1 MAKSGK
7 RSAGTGRSRKAPEA
21 GPAKDGPAG
30 GRAKPAKRGRR
41 PKRRGRAR
49 RFLLRIGWRAALVAL
64 VLGAGYVAWLDVRVR
79 AEFEGKRWAL
89 PARVYARPVELWPGA
104 RLDPDAL
111 EAELRR
117 SGYHHADHPGRPGSY
132 HRVADR
138 FVIETREFR
147 FWDSMEPARRIEIGF
162 DAGVVRR
169 IDAGGDDVPIVRL
182 DPPLIGRIYP
192 GHHEDRVMV
201 RLHEAPPALVAGL
214 VAVEDHR
221 FFEHHGISPISI
233 ARAAWA
239 NLRAAAVVQGGSTLT
254 QQLAKNLFLS
264 PERTLTRKVDEA
276 IMAVL
281 LDARYPKEE
290 LLEVYLNEVYLGQE
304 GRRAV
309 HGFGLASWFY
319 FGRRLDELDLA
330 EAALLIG
337 LARGASAYNPWR
349 QPERARRRRDLVLDV
364 MAARGV
370 VGHPEAAAAR
380 ARPLGVRSEV
390 PRGASPHPA
399 FIDLVRRQLSR
410 DYRDGDLRTEGLRI
424 FTALD
429 PVVQSAAERML
440 ARELAAAEQ
449 RGGFPAGAL
458 QGAVLV
464 ARADN
469 GEVLAVVGDRRAQ
482 ARGFNRALDAKRP
495 IGSLVKPAVYLAA
508 LERGHSIADRVEDE
522 PVEVTLD
529 DGRRWAPRNYDGEH
543 LGPMPFYRALAL
555 SRNTA
560 AARLGLA
567 IGVPRVAEV
576 LERLGVAGPIRSSPV
591 PAARVHRSQPVPSR
605 PGLPGARE
613 RGLPGAAP
621 GHPRGDR
628 PRGAAART
636 VWTCR
641 RAGRRSRRG
650 LRAPGRARGGAAGG
664 HRPGGARAPSG
675 RSPRGGEDGDHER
688 GARQLVRRLRG
699 RLRRGGVGRVRRQPG
714 GGAERLRPGPPGVGR
729 ARFPAPRS
737 GHRARRAGGGRVAL
751 GRVRR
756 GIVLHRSGLSR
767 GGPAPVPGIRPPGV
781 SSMLMRMLAA
791 AGVVAL
797 LGGCAGAPPSVLP
810 PVRDGSLPGA
820 EASAA
825 KPEPSPARTQ
835 ARNGRSAPRLEG
847 ASGRAGIP
855 RPRPAEAAPPNRL
868 DEGGAGAA
876 VAPRG
881 GEETPKEMA
890 RETREEMTRRA
901 GAETVATLRGS
912 RAEPELPEED
922 AGREGNAAVVALLE
936 SAREA
941 EKARRY
947 GRAAAALERALK
959 VEPRNPRLWHRLAA
973 VRYRQGRHPEAEAL
987 ARRSMSLAPGDAKLE
1002 SRNWRVIAA
1011 ARHGQGDE
1019 EGAREALR
1027 RANAP

>member
-7 RSAGTGRSRKAPEA
+7 RTAGTGRSRQSPKA
-21 GPAKDGPAG
+21 GPAKGGSAG
-30 GRAKPAKRGRR
+30 GKAPAAKRGRR
-41 PKRRGRAR
+41 PGSRGRAQ
-49 RFLLRIGWRAALVAL
+49 RFLLRIGWRVAL
-64 VLGAGYVAWLDVRVR
+64 AVLVFGAGYVAWLDVRVR

-104 RLDPDAL
+104 RLDPDVL

-117 SGYHHADHPGRPGSY
+117 SGYHDADHPRRPGSY
-132 HRVADR
+132 HRAADR

-147 FWDSMEPARRIEIGF
+147 FWDSMEPARRIEVGF
-162 DAGVVRR
+162 GDGVVRR
-169 IDAGGDDVPIVRL
+169 IDASGDDVPIVRL

-239 NLRAAAVVQGGSTLT
+239 NLRAVAVVQGGSTLT

-264 PERTLTRKVDEA
+264 PERTLARKVDEA

-370 VGHPEAAAAR
+370 VGHAEAGAAR

-508 LERGHSIADRVEDE
+508 LERGHSIADRIEDE
-522 PVEVTLD
+522 PVEVSLD

-543 LGPMPFYRALAL
+543 LGPMPLYRALAL

-576 LERLGVAGPIRSSPV
+576 LERLGVAGPIRSPPSLLLGSLDLSPFEV
-591 PAARVHRSQPVPSR
+591 AQAYQALANEGFRAPLRAIHEVTGPEGRPLARYGLAVEQVADPAAVYV
-605 PGLPGARE
+605 
-613 RGLPGAAP
+613 
-621 GHPRGDR
+621 
-628 PRGAAART
+628 
-636 VWTCR
+636 
-641 RAGRRSRRG
+641 
-650 LRAPGRARGGAAGG
+650 LRAALEGVLREGT
-664 HRPGGARAPSG
+664 G
-675 RSPRGGEDGDHER
+675 RS
-688 GARQLVRRLRG
+688 VRG
-699 RLRRGGVGRVRRQPG
+699 RLPATLHAAGKTGTTNGGRDSWFAG
-714 GGAERLRPGPPGVGR
+714 
-729 ARFPAPRS
+729 F
-737 GHRARRAGGGRVAL
+737 AGGYVAVVWV
-751 GRVRR
+751 GFDDNRAA
-756 GIVLHRSGLSR
+756 GLSGSGQALR
-767 GGPAPVPGIRPPGV
+767 VWAGLVSRLPVPDTVPAVP
-781 SSMLMRMLAA
+781 
-791 AGVVAL
+791 AGVEWRWT
-797 LGGCAGAPPSVLP
+797 GFDGESFFTDPGC
-810 PVRDGSLPGA
+810 PGA
-820 EASAA
+820 VRL
-825 KPEPSPARTQ
+825 PFREP
-835 ARNGRSAPRLEG
+835 
-847 ASGRAGIP
+847 
-855 RPRPAEAAPPNRL
+855 
-868 DEGGAGAA
+868 D
-876 VAPRG
+876 
-881 GEETPKEMA
+881 
-890 RETREEMTRRA
+890 
-901 GAETVATLRGS
+901 
-912 RAEPELPEED
+912 
-922 AGREGNAAVVALLE
+922 
-936 SAREA
+936 
-941 EKARRY
+941 
-947 GRAAAALERALK
+947 
-959 VEPRNPRLWHRLAA
+959 RLA
-973 VRYRQGRHPEAEAL
+973 YRPC
-987 ARRSMSLAPGDAKLE
+987 
-1002 SRNWRVIAA
+1002 
-1011 ARHGQGDE
+1011 
-1019 EGAREALR
+1019 
-1027 RANAP
+1027 

>member
-7 RSAGTGRSRKAPEA
+7 RRAGTGRGGRSPEA
-21 GPAKDGPAG
+21 GPAKDGPAD
-30 GRAKPAKRGRR
+30 GRAKAAKRS
-41 PKRRGRAR
+41 RGPVR
-49 RFLLRIGWRAALVAL
+49 RFLFRIGWRAALVAL

-117 SGYHHADHPGRPGSY
+117 SGYHHTDHPGRPGSY
-132 HRVADR
+132 HRAADR

-162 DAGVVRR
+162 GAGVVRS
-169 IDAGGDDVPIVRL
+169 IAASGDEVPIVRL

-201 RLHEAPPALVAGL
+201 RLYEAPPALIAGL

-221 FFEHHGISPISI
+221 FFEHHGISPVSI

-239 NLRAAAVVQGGSTLT
+239 NLRAVAVVQGGSTLT

-264 PERTLTRKVDEA
+264 PARTLARKVDEA

-281 LDARYPKEE
+281 LDARYSKED

-337 LARGASAYNPWR
+337 LARGASTYNPWR

-370 VGHPEAAAAR
+370 IGHAEAGAAK
-380 ARPLGVRSEV
+380 ARPLGIRSEA

-399 FIDLVRRQLSR
+399 FMDLVRRQLSR

-429 PVVQSAAERML
+429 PLVQSSAERAL

-449 RGGFPAGAL
+449 RRGFAAGAL

-482 ARGFNRALDAKRP
+482 ARGFNRALDARRP

-508 LERGHSIADRVEDE
+508 LERGYSIADRVEDK
-522 PVEVTLD
+522 PVEVSLD
-529 DGRRWAPRNYDGEH
+529 DGRWWAPRNYDDEH
-543 LGPMPFYRALAL
+543 LGPVPLFRALAL

-576 LERLGVAGPIRSSPV
+576 LERLGVVGPIRPHPSLLLGSIDLSPFEV
-591 PAARVHRSQPVPSR
+591 AQVYQ
-605 PGLPGARE
+605 GLANEGFR
-613 RGLPGAAP
+613 AP
-621 GHPRGDR
+621 
-628 PRGAAART
+628 
-636 VWTCR
+636 
-641 RAGRRSRRG
+641 
-650 LRAPGRARGGAAGG
+650 LRAIHEVTGPEGRPLARYGLAVEPVADSATVYVLRAALEAVLREGT
-664 HRPGGARAPSG
+664 G
-675 RSPRGGEDGDHER
+675 RG
-688 GARQLVRRLRG
+688 VRG
-699 RLRRGGVGRVRRQPG
+699 RLPAALHAAGKTGTTSGGRDSWFAG
-714 GGAERLRPGPPGVGR
+714 
-729 ARFPAPRS
+729 F
-737 GHRARRAGGGRVAL
+737 AGGYVAVVWV
-751 GRVRR
+751 GFDDNRAA
-756 GIVLHRSGLSR
+756 GLSGSGQALR
-767 GGPAPVPGIRPPGV
+767 VWADLVSELPVPTVVPAVP
-781 SSMLMRMLAA
+781 
-791 AGVVAL
+791 AGVEWRWA
-797 LGGCAGAPPSVLP
+797 GFDGESFFTDPGC
-810 PVRDGSLPGA
+810 PGA
-820 EASAA
+820 VRLPFRGSD
-825 KPEPSPARTQ
+825 
-835 ARNGRSAPRLEG
+835 RLEY
-847 ASGRAGIP
+847 
-855 RPRPAEAAPPNRL
+855 RPC
-868 DEGGAGAA
+868 
-876 VAPRG
+876 
-881 GEETPKEMA
+881 
-890 RETREEMTRRA
+890 
-901 GAETVATLRGS
+901 
-912 RAEPELPEED
+912 
-922 AGREGNAAVVALLE
+922 
-936 SAREA
+936 
-941 EKARRY
+941 
-947 GRAAAALERALK
+947 
-959 VEPRNPRLWHRLAA
+959 
-973 VRYRQGRHPEAEAL
+973 
-987 ARRSMSLAPGDAKLE
+987 
-1002 SRNWRVIAA
+1002 
-1011 ARHGQGDE
+1011 
-1019 EGAREALR
+1019 
-1027 RANAP
+1027 

>member
-7 RSAGTGRSRKAPEA
+7 RPAGTGRSGRAPKA
-21 GPAKDGPAG
+21 GPAKDGSAG
-30 GRAKPAKRGRR
+30 GKAKAAKRERR
-41 PKRRGRAR
+41 PRGRGRAR
-49 RFLLRIGWRAALVAL
+49 RFLFRIGWRAALAAL
-64 VLGAGYVAWLDVRVR
+64 VLGAGYVAWLDLRVR

-132 HRVADR
+132 HRAADR

-162 DAGVVRR
+162 DAGVVRS

-201 RLHEAPPALVAGL
+201 RLREAPPALVAGL

-221 FFEHHGISPISI
+221 FFEHHGLSPISI

-264 PERTLTRKVDEA
+264 PERTLARKVDEA

-370 VGHPEAAAAR
+370 VGQAEAGAAR

-429 PVVQSAAERML
+429 PLVQSAAERML

-449 RGGFPAGAL
+449 RRGFPAGAL

-508 LERGHSIADRVEDE
+508 LERGHSIADRVEDK
-522 PVEVTLD
+522 PVEVSLD

-543 LGPMPFYRALAL
+543 LGPMPLHRALAL

-576 LERLGVAGPIRSSPV
+576 LERLGVAGPIRPTPSLLLGSIDLSPFEV
-591 PAARVHRSQPVPSR
+591 AQAYQALANEGFRAPLRAIHEVTGPEGRPLARYGLAVEQVADPAAVYV
-605 PGLPGARE
+605 
-613 RGLPGAAP
+613 
-621 GHPRGDR
+621 
-628 PRGAAART
+628 
-636 VWTCR
+636 
-641 RAGRRSRRG
+641 
-650 LRAPGRARGGAAGG
+650 LRAALEAVLREGTGRG
-664 HRPGGARAPSG
+664 
-675 RSPRGGEDGDHER
+675 
-688 GARQLVRRLRG
+688 VRG
-699 RLRRGGVGRVRRQPG
+699 RLPAALHAAGKTGTTNGGRDSWFAG
-714 GGAERLRPGPPGVGR
+714 
-729 ARFPAPRS
+729 F
-737 GHRARRAGGGRVAL
+737 AGGYVAVVWV
-751 GRVRR
+751 GFDDNRAA
-756 GIVLHRSGLSR
+756 GLSGSGQALR
-767 GGPAPVPGIRPPGV
+767 VWAGLVSRLPVPDAVPAVP
-781 SSMLMRMLAA
+781 
-791 AGVVAL
+791 AGVEWRWA
-797 LGGCAGAPPSVLP
+797 GFDGESFFTDPGC
-810 PVRDGSLPGA
+810 PGA
-820 EASAA
+820 VRLPFRGSD
-825 KPEPSPARTQ
+825 
-835 ARNGRSAPRLEG
+835 RLEY
-847 ASGRAGIP
+847 
-855 RPRPAEAAPPNRL
+855 RPC
-868 DEGGAGAA
+868 
-876 VAPRG
+876 
-881 GEETPKEMA
+881 
-890 RETREEMTRRA
+890 
-901 GAETVATLRGS
+901 
-912 RAEPELPEED
+912 
-922 AGREGNAAVVALLE
+922 
-936 SAREA
+936 
-941 EKARRY
+941 
-947 GRAAAALERALK
+947 
-959 VEPRNPRLWHRLAA
+959 
-973 VRYRQGRHPEAEAL
+973 
-987 ARRSMSLAPGDAKLE
+987 
-1002 SRNWRVIAA
+1002 
-1011 ARHGQGDE
+1011 
-1019 EGAREALR
+1019 
-1027 RANAP
+1027 

>member
-7 RSAGTGRSRKAPEA
+7 RSAGTGRSRQPPKG
-21 GPAKDGPAG
+21 GPAKG
-30 GRAKPAKRGRR
+30 GSASGKARAAKRGRR
-41 PKRRGRAR
+41 PRSRGRAQ
-49 RFLLRIGWRAALVAL
+49 RFLLRIGWRAALAAL
-64 VLGAGYVAWLDVRVR
+64 VLGAGYVAWLDLRVR

-132 HRVADR
+132 HRAADR

-169 IDAGGDDVPIVRL
+169 IDASGDDVPIVRL

-201 RLHEAPPALVAGL
+201 RLHETPPALVAGL

-221 FFEHHGISPISI
+221 FFEHHGISPTSI

-239 NLRAAAVVQGGSTLT
+239 NVRAAAVVQGGSTLT

-264 PERTLTRKVDEA
+264 PERTLARKVDEA

-370 VGHPEAAAAR
+370 VGQAEAGAAR

-429 PVVQSAAERML
+429 PLVQSAAERML

-449 RGGFPAGAL
+449 RGGFPAGVL

-522 PVEVTLD
+522 PVEVSLE

-543 LGPMPFYRALAL
+543 LGPMPLYRALAL

-560 AARLGLA
+560 AARLGLS
-567 IGVPRVAEV
+567 IGVPRVADV
-576 LERLGVAGPIRSSPV
+576 LERLGVAGPIRSAPSLLLGSIDLSPFEV
-591 PAARVHRSQPVPSR
+591 AQAYQAIANEGFRAPLRAIHEVTGPEGRPLARYGLAVEQVADPAAVYV
-605 PGLPGARE
+605 
-613 RGLPGAAP
+613 
-621 GHPRGDR
+621 
-628 PRGAAART
+628 
-636 VWTCR
+636 
-641 RAGRRSRRG
+641 
-650 LRAPGRARGGAAGG
+650 LRAALEAVLREGTGRG
-664 HRPGGARAPSG
+664 
-675 RSPRGGEDGDHER
+675 
-688 GARQLVRRLRG
+688 VRG
-699 RLRRGGVGRVRRQPG
+699 RLPAALHAAGKTGTTNGGRDSWFAG
-714 GGAERLRPGPPGVGR
+714 
-729 ARFPAPRS
+729 F
-737 GHRARRAGGGRVAL
+737 AGGYVAVVWVGFDDNRAAGLSGSGQALRVWA
-751 GRVRR
+751 
-756 GIVLHRSGLSR
+756 GIVSR
-767 GGPAPVPGIRPPGV
+767 LPVPGTVPAVP
-781 SSMLMRMLAA
+781 
-791 AGVVAL
+791 AGVEWNWAGFDGESFL
-797 LGGCAGAPPSVLP
+797 TDPGC
-810 PVRDGSLPGA
+810 PGA
-820 EASAA
+820 VRLPFRGSD
-825 KPEPSPARTQ
+825 
-835 ARNGRSAPRLEG
+835 RLEY
-847 ASGRAGIP
+847 
-855 RPRPAEAAPPNRL
+855 RPC
-868 DEGGAGAA
+868 
-876 VAPRG
+876 
-881 GEETPKEMA
+881 
-890 RETREEMTRRA
+890 
-901 GAETVATLRGS
+901 
-912 RAEPELPEED
+912 
-922 AGREGNAAVVALLE
+922 
-936 SAREA
+936 
-941 EKARRY
+941 
-947 GRAAAALERALK
+947 
-959 VEPRNPRLWHRLAA
+959 
-973 VRYRQGRHPEAEAL
+973 
-987 ARRSMSLAPGDAKLE
+987 
-1002 SRNWRVIAA
+1002 
-1011 ARHGQGDE
+1011 
-1019 EGAREALR
+1019 
-1027 RANAP
+1027 

>member
-7 RSAGTGRSRKAPEA
+7 RSAGTGRSRKSPEA
-21 GPAKDGPAG
+21 GSAKGGSAG
-30 GRAKPAKRGRR
+30 GRAKAAKRGRR
-41 PKRRGRAR
+41 PRSRGRAR
-49 RFLLRIGWRAALVAL
+49 RFLFRIGWRAALVAL
-64 VLGAGYVAWLDVRVR
+64 VLGVGYVAWLDVRVR

-147 FWDSMEPARRIEIGF
+147 FWDSMEPARRIEIGI
-162 DAGVVRR
+162 DAGVVRS
-169 IDAGGDDVPIVRL
+169 IDASGDDLPIVRL

-264 PERTLTRKVDEA
+264 PERTLTRKIDEA

-370 VGHPEAAAAR
+370 VGHAEAGAAR

-429 PVVQSAAERML
+429 PEVQSAAERTL

-469 GEVLAVVGDRRAQ
+469 GEVLAVVGDRRAK
-482 ARGFNRALDAKRP
+482 AHGFNRALDAKRP

-522 PVEVTLD
+522 PVEVSLD

-543 LGPMPFYRALAL
+543 LGPMPLYRALAL

-567 IGVPRVAEV
+567 IGVPRVGRGPRTARGGRTDPV
-576 LERLGVAGPIRSSPV
+576 LPV
-591 PAARVHRSQPVPSR
+591 PCCSGPSISARSRSPR
-605 PGLPGARE
+605 P
-613 RGLPGAAP
+613 
-621 GHPRGDR
+621 
-628 PRGAAART
+628 T
-636 VWTCR
+636 
-641 RAGRRSRRG
+641 RRSRNEGFRAP
-650 LRAPGRARGGAAGG
+650 LRAIHEVTGPEGRPLARYGLAVEQVADPAAVYVL
-664 HRPGGARAPSG
+664 RAALEAVLREGTG
-675 RSPRGGEDGDHER
+675 RG
-688 GARQLVRRLRG
+688 VRG
-699 RLRRGGVGRVRRQPG
+699 RLPATLHAAGKTGTTNGGRDSWFAG
-714 GGAERLRPGPPGVGR
+714 
-729 ARFPAPRS
+729 F
-737 GHRARRAGGGRVAL
+737 AGGYVTVVWVGFDDNRAA
-751 GRVRR
+751 
-756 GIVLHRSGLSR
+756 GLSGSGQALR
-767 GGPAPVPGIRPPGV
+767 VWAGLVSRLPVPGTVPAVP
-781 SSMLMRMLAA
+781 
-791 AGVVAL
+791 AGVEWHWA
-797 LGGCAGAPPSVLP
+797 GFDGESFFTDPGC
-810 PVRDGSLPGA
+810 PGA
-820 EASAA
+820 VRLPFRGS
-825 KPEPSPARTQ
+825 
-835 ARNGRSAPRLEG
+835 GRLEY
-847 ASGRAGIP
+847 
-855 RPRPAEAAPPNRL
+855 RPC
-868 DEGGAGAA
+868 
-876 VAPRG
+876 
-881 GEETPKEMA
+881 
-890 RETREEMTRRA
+890 
-901 GAETVATLRGS
+901 
-912 RAEPELPEED
+912 
-922 AGREGNAAVVALLE
+922 
-936 SAREA
+936 
-941 EKARRY
+941 
-947 GRAAAALERALK
+947 
-959 VEPRNPRLWHRLAA
+959 
-973 VRYRQGRHPEAEAL
+973 
-987 ARRSMSLAPGDAKLE
+987 
-1002 SRNWRVIAA
+1002 
-1011 ARHGQGDE
+1011 
-1019 EGAREALR
+1019 
-1027 RANAP
+1027 

>member
-7 RSAGTGRSRKAPEA
+7 RSAGTGRSRPSPEA

-30 GRAKPAKRGRR
+30 GKAKAAKRERR
-41 PKRRGRAR
+41 PRSRGRAR
-49 RFLLRIGWRAALVAL
+49 RFLFRIGWRAALAAL
-64 VLGAGYVAWLDVRVR
+64 VFGAGYVAWLDVRVR

-104 RLDPDAL
+104 RLDPEAL

-132 HRVADR
+132 HRAADR

-169 IDAGGDDVPIVRL
+169 IDASGDDLPIVRL
-182 DPPLIGRIYP
+182 DPPLVGRIYP

-221 FFEHHGISPISI
+221 FFEHHGLSPISI

-264 PERTLTRKVDEA
+264 PERTLARKVDEA

-370 VGHPEAAAAR
+370 VGRAEAGAAR

-429 PVVQSAAERML
+429 PLVQSAAEGML

-508 LERGHSIADRVEDE
+508 LERGHSIADRIEDE
-522 PVEVTLD
+522 PVEVSLD
-529 DGRRWAPRNYDGEH
+529 DGRRWTPRNYDGEH
-543 LGPMPFYRALAL
+543 LGPMPLYRALAL

-567 IGVPRVAEV
+567 VGVPRVAEV
-576 LERLGVAGPIRSSPV
+576 LERLGVAGPIRSSPSLLLGSIDLSPFEV
-591 PAARVHRSQPVPSR
+591 AQAYQALANEGFRAPLRAIREVTDPEGRPLARYGLAVEPVADPAAVYVLRAALEAV
-605 PGLPGARE
+605 LRE
-613 RGLPGAAP
+613 G
-621 GHPRGDR
+621 
-628 PRGAAART
+628 T
-636 VWTCR
+636 
-641 RAGRRSRRG
+641 GRR
-650 LRAPGRARGGAAGG
+650 
-664 HRPGGARAPSG
+664 
-675 RSPRGGEDGDHER
+675 
-688 GARQLVRRLRG
+688 VRG
-699 RLRRGGVGRVRRQPG
+699 RLPAALHAAGKTGTTNGGRDSWFAG
-714 GGAERLRPGPPGVGR
+714 
-729 ARFPAPRS
+729 F
-737 GHRARRAGGGRVAL
+737 AGGYVAVVWV
-751 GRVRR
+751 GFDDNRAA
-756 GIVLHRSGLSR
+756 GLSGSGQALR
-767 GGPAPVPGIRPPGV
+767 VWAGLASRLPVPDTVPTVP
-781 SSMLMRMLAA
+781 
-791 AGVVAL
+791 AGVEWHWA
-797 LGGCAGAPPSVLP
+797 GFDGESFFTDPGC
-810 PVRDGSLPGA
+810 PGA
-820 EASAA
+820 VRLPFRGAD
-825 KPEPSPARTQ
+825 
-835 ARNGRSAPRLEG
+835 RLEY
-847 ASGRAGIP
+847 
-855 RPRPAEAAPPNRL
+855 RPC
-868 DEGGAGAA
+868 
-876 VAPRG
+876 
-881 GEETPKEMA
+881 
-890 RETREEMTRRA
+890 
-901 GAETVATLRGS
+901 
-912 RAEPELPEED
+912 
-922 AGREGNAAVVALLE
+922 
-936 SAREA
+936 
-941 EKARRY
+941 
-947 GRAAAALERALK
+947 
-959 VEPRNPRLWHRLAA
+959 
-973 VRYRQGRHPEAEAL
+973 
-987 ARRSMSLAPGDAKLE
+987 
-1002 SRNWRVIAA
+1002 
-1011 ARHGQGDE
+1011 
-1019 EGAREALR
+1019 
-1027 RANAP
+1027 

>member
-7 RSAGTGRSRKAPEA
+7 RSAGTGRSRKSPEA
-21 GPAKDGPAG
+21 GPAKGGPAG
-30 GRAKPAKRGRR
+30 GKAKAAKRGRR
-41 PKRRGRAR
+41 PRSHGRAR
-49 RFLLRIGWRAALVAL
+49 RLLFSVGWRAALVAL
-64 VLGAGYVAWLDVRVR
+64 VFGAGYVAWLDVRVR

-162 DAGVVRR
+162 DTGVVRR
-169 IDAGGDDVPIVRL
+169 IDAGGDDVPIIRL

-221 FFEHHGISPISI
+221 FFEHHGVSPISI

-264 PERTLTRKVDEA
+264 PERTLTRKADEA

-370 VGHPEAAAAR
+370 VGHPEAAEAR
-380 ARPLGVRSEV
+380 ARPLGVRSEA

-429 PVVQSAAERML
+429 PVVQSAAERTL

-576 LERLGVAGPIRSSPV
+576 LERLGVAGPIRSHPSLLLGSIDLSPFQV
-591 PAARVHRSQPVPSR
+591 AQAYQALANEGFRAPLRAIHEVTGPEGRPLARYGLAVEQVADPAAVYV
-605 PGLPGARE
+605 
-613 RGLPGAAP
+613 
-621 GHPRGDR
+621 
-628 PRGAAART
+628 
-636 VWTCR
+636 
-641 RAGRRSRRG
+641 
-650 LRAPGRARGGAAGG
+650 LRAALEAVLREGTGRG
-664 HRPGGARAPSG
+664 
-675 RSPRGGEDGDHER
+675 
-688 GARQLVRRLRG
+688 VRG
-699 RLRRGGVGRVRRQPG
+699 RLPAALHAAGKTGTTNGGRDSWFAG
-714 GGAERLRPGPPGVGR
+714 
-729 ARFPAPRS
+729 F
-737 GHRARRAGGGRVAL
+737 AGGYVAVVWV
-751 GRVRR
+751 GFDDNRAA
-756 GIVLHRSGLSR
+756 GLSGSGQALR
-767 GGPAPVPGIRPPGV
+767 VWAGLVSRLPVPDTVPAVP
-781 SSMLMRMLAA
+781 
-791 AGVVAL
+791 AGVEWHWA
-797 LGGCAGAPPSVLP
+797 GFDGDSFFTDPGC
-810 PVRDGSLPGA
+810 PGA
-820 EASAA
+820 VRLPFRGSA
-825 KPEPSPARTQ
+825 
-835 ARNGRSAPRLEG
+835 RLEH
-847 ASGRAGIP
+847 
-855 RPRPAEAAPPNRL
+855 
-868 DEGGAGAA
+868 
-876 VAPRG
+876 
-881 GEETPKEMA
+881 
-890 RETREEMTRRA
+890 RRC
-901 GAETVATLRGS
+901 
-912 RAEPELPEED
+912 
-922 AGREGNAAVVALLE
+922 
-936 SAREA
+936 
-941 EKARRY
+941 
-947 GRAAAALERALK
+947 
-959 VEPRNPRLWHRLAA
+959 
-973 VRYRQGRHPEAEAL
+973 
-987 ARRSMSLAPGDAKLE
+987 
-1002 SRNWRVIAA
+1002 
-1011 ARHGQGDE
+1011 
-1019 EGAREALR
+1019 
-1027 RANAP
+1027 

>member
-7 RSAGTGRSRKAPEA
+7 RSAGTGRSRQPPKG
-21 GPAKDGPAG
+21 GPAKG
-30 GRAKPAKRGRR
+30 GSASGKARAAKRGRR
-41 PKRRGRAR
+41 PRSRGRAQ
-49 RFLLRIGWRAALVAL
+49 RFLLRIGWRAALAAL
-64 VLGAGYVAWLDVRVR
+64 VLGAGYVAWLDLRVR

-117 SGYHHADHPGRPGSY
+117 SDYHHADHPGRPGSY
-132 HRVADR
+132 HRAADR

-169 IDAGGDDVPIVRL
+169 IDASGDDVPIVRL

-201 RLHEAPPALVAGL
+201 RLHETPPALVAGL

-239 NLRAAAVVQGGSTLT
+239 NVRAAAVVQGGSTLT

-264 PERTLTRKVDEA
+264 PERTLARKVDEA

-370 VGHPEAAAAR
+370 VGQAEAGAAR

-429 PVVQSAAERML
+429 PLVQSAAERML

-449 RGGFPAGAL
+449 RGGFPAGVL

-522 PVEVTLD
+522 PVEVSLE

-543 LGPMPFYRALAL
+543 LGPMPLYRALAL

-560 AARLGLA
+560 AARLGLS
-567 IGVPRVAEV
+567 IGVPRVADV
-576 LERLGVAGPIRSSPV
+576 LERLGVAGPIRPAPSLLLGSIDLSPFEV
-591 PAARVHRSQPVPSR
+591 AQAYQAIANEGFRAPLRAIHEVTGPEGRPLARYGLAVEQVADPAAVYV
-605 PGLPGARE
+605 
-613 RGLPGAAP
+613 
-621 GHPRGDR
+621 
-628 PRGAAART
+628 
-636 VWTCR
+636 
-641 RAGRRSRRG
+641 
-650 LRAPGRARGGAAGG
+650 LRAALEAVLREGTGRG
-664 HRPGGARAPSG
+664 
-675 RSPRGGEDGDHER
+675 
-688 GARQLVRRLRG
+688 VRG
-699 RLRRGGVGRVRRQPG
+699 RLPAALHAAGKTGTTNGGRDSWFAG
-714 GGAERLRPGPPGVGR
+714 
-729 ARFPAPRS
+729 F
-737 GHRARRAGGGRVAL
+737 AGGYVAVVWVGFDDNRAAGLSGSGQALRVWA
-751 GRVRR
+751 
-756 GIVLHRSGLSR
+756 GIVSR
-767 GGPAPVPGIRPPGV
+767 LPVPGTVPAVP
-781 SSMLMRMLAA
+781 
-791 AGVVAL
+791 AGVEWNWVGFDGESFL
-797 LGGCAGAPPSVLP
+797 TDPGC
-810 PVRDGSLPGA
+810 PGA
-820 EASAA
+820 VRLPFRGSD
-825 KPEPSPARTQ
+825 
-835 ARNGRSAPRLEG
+835 RLEY
-847 ASGRAGIP
+847 
-855 RPRPAEAAPPNRL
+855 RPC
-868 DEGGAGAA
+868 
-876 VAPRG
+876 
-881 GEETPKEMA
+881 
-890 RETREEMTRRA
+890 
-901 GAETVATLRGS
+901 
-912 RAEPELPEED
+912 
-922 AGREGNAAVVALLE
+922 
-936 SAREA
+936 
-941 EKARRY
+941 
-947 GRAAAALERALK
+947 
-959 VEPRNPRLWHRLAA
+959 
-973 VRYRQGRHPEAEAL
+973 
-987 ARRSMSLAPGDAKLE
+987 
-1002 SRNWRVIAA
+1002 
-1011 ARHGQGDE
+1011 
-1019 EGAREALR
+1019 
-1027 RANAP
+1027 

>member
-7 RSAGTGRSRKAPEA
+7 RPAGTGRSGRSPKA
-21 GPAKDGPAG
+21 GPAKDGSAG
-30 GRAKPAKRGRR
+30 GKAKAAKRERR
-41 PKRRGRAR
+41 PRGRGRSR
-49 RFLLRIGWRAALVAL
+49 RFLFRIGWRAALAAL
-64 VLGAGYVAWLDVRVR
+64 VLGAGYVAWLDIRVR

-89 PARVYARPVELWPGA
+89 PARVYARPIELWPGA

-111 EAELRR
+111 EAGLRR

-132 HRVADR
+132 HRDADR
-138 FVIETREFR
+138 FVIATREFR
-147 FWDSMEPARRIEIGF
+147 FWDSMEPARRLDIGF

-169 IDAGGDDVPIVRL
+169 IDASGDDVPIVRL

-201 RLHEAPPALVAGL
+201 RLHEAPLALVEGL

-221 FFEHHGISPISI
+221 FFEHHGISPISV

-264 PERTLTRKVDEA
+264 PERTLARKVDEA

-370 VGHPEAAAAR
+370 VGRAEAGAAK

-429 PVVQSAAERML
+429 PLVQSAAERML
-440 ARELAAAEQ
+440 ALELAAAEQ
-449 RGGFPAGAL
+449 RRGFPAGAL

-469 GEVLAVVGDRRAQ
+469 GEVLAVVGDRRAH

-522 PVEVTLD
+522 PVEVSLD

-543 LGPMPFYRALAL
+543 LGPMPLYRALAL

-567 IGVPRVAEV
+567 LGVPRVAEV
-576 LERLGVAGPIRSSPV
+576 LERLGVAGPIRPTPSLLLGSIDLSPFEV
-591 PAARVHRSQPVPSR
+591 TQAYQALANDGFRAPLRAIHEVTGPEGRPLARYGLAVEQVADPAAVYV
-605 PGLPGARE
+605 
-613 RGLPGAAP
+613 
-621 GHPRGDR
+621 
-628 PRGAAART
+628 
-636 VWTCR
+636 
-641 RAGRRSRRG
+641 
-650 LRAPGRARGGAAGG
+650 LRAALEAVLREGTGRG
-664 HRPGGARAPSG
+664 
-675 RSPRGGEDGDHER
+675 
-688 GARQLVRRLRG
+688 VRG
-699 RLRRGGVGRVRRQPG
+699 RLPAALHAAGKTGTTNGGRDSWFAG
-714 GGAERLRPGPPGVGR
+714 
-729 ARFPAPRS
+729 F
-737 GHRARRAGGGRVAL
+737 AGGYVAVVWV
-751 GRVRR
+751 GFDDNRAA
-756 GIVLHRSGLSR
+756 GLSGSGQALR
-767 GGPAPVPGIRPPGV
+767 VWAGLVSRLPVPDAVPAVPVGVEWRWAGFDGESFFTDPG
-781 SSMLMRMLAA
+781 
-791 AGVVAL
+791 
-797 LGGCAGAPPSVLP
+797 C
-810 PVRDGSLPGA
+810 PGA
-820 EASAA
+820 VRLPFRGSD
-825 KPEPSPARTQ
+825 
-835 ARNGRSAPRLEG
+835 RLEY
-847 ASGRAGIP
+847 
-855 RPRPAEAAPPNRL
+855 RPC
-868 DEGGAGAA
+868 
-876 VAPRG
+876 
-881 GEETPKEMA
+881 
-890 RETREEMTRRA
+890 
-901 GAETVATLRGS
+901 
-912 RAEPELPEED
+912 
-922 AGREGNAAVVALLE
+922 
-936 SAREA
+936 
-941 EKARRY
+941 
-947 GRAAAALERALK
+947 
-959 VEPRNPRLWHRLAA
+959 
-973 VRYRQGRHPEAEAL
+973 
-987 ARRSMSLAPGDAKLE
+987 
-1002 SRNWRVIAA
+1002 
-1011 ARHGQGDE
+1011 
-1019 EGAREALR
+1019 
-1027 RANAP
+1027 

>member
-7 RSAGTGRSRKAPEA
+7 QRGGTGRSRKPPEA
-21 GPAKDGPAG
+21 GPGKGGSAG
-30 GRAKPAKRGRR
+30 GTAKAAKRGRR
-41 PKRRGRAR
+41 PRSGGRAR
-49 RFLLRIGWRAALVAL
+49 RFLFRIGWRAALAAL
-64 VLGAGYVAWLDVRVR
+64 VFGAGYVAWLDVRVR

-117 SGYHHADHPGRPGSY
+117 SGYHRADHPGRPGSY
-132 HRVADR
+132 HRTADR

-147 FWDSMEPARRIEIGF
+147 FWDSMEPARRVEIGF

-169 IDAGGDDVPIVRL
+169 IDARGDDVPIVRL
-182 DPPLIGRIYP
+182 DPALIGRIYP

-201 RLHEAPPALVAGL
+201 RLHEAPPVLVAGL

-239 NLRAAAVVQGGSTLT
+239 NLRAVAVVQGGSTLT

-264 PERTLTRKVDEA
+264 PERTLARKLDEA

-349 QPERARRRRDLVLDV
+349 QPERARGRRDLVLDV

-370 VGHPEAAAAR
+370 VGPPEAAAAR
-380 ARPLGVRSEV
+380 ARPLGVRSEA

-429 PVVQSAAERML
+429 PFVQSAAERML
-440 ARELAAAEQ
+440 ARELTAAEQ
-449 RGGFPAGAL
+449 RRGFPPGAL

-469 GEVLAVVGDRRAQ
+469 GDVLAVVGDRRAR

-508 LERGHSIADRVEDE
+508 LERGYSIADRVEDE
-522 PVEVTLD
+522 PVEVSLD

-543 LGPMPFYRALAL
+543 LGAMPLYRALAL

-567 IGVPRVAEV
+567 VGVPRVADV
-576 LERLGVAGPIRSSPV
+576 LERLGVAGPIPPAPSLLLGSIDLSPFEV
-591 PAARVHRSQPVPSR
+591 AQVYQALANEGFRAPLRAIHEVTGPEGRPLARYGLSVEPVADPAAVYV
-605 PGLPGARE
+605 
-613 RGLPGAAP
+613 
-621 GHPRGDR
+621 
-628 PRGAAART
+628 
-636 VWTCR
+636 
-641 RAGRRSRRG
+641 
-650 LRAPGRARGGAAGG
+650 LR
-664 HRPGGARAPSG
+664 
-675 RSPRGGEDGDHER
+675 
-688 GARQLVRRLRG
+688 
-699 RLRRGGVGRVRRQPG
+699 
-714 GGAERLRPGPPGVGR
+714 
-729 ARFPAPRS
+729 
-737 GHRARRAGGGRVAL
+737 
-751 GRVRR
+751 
-756 GIVLHRSGLSR
+756 
-767 GGPAPVPGIRPPGV
+767 
-781 SSMLMRMLAA
+781 
-791 AGVVAL
+791 
-797 LGGCAGAPPSVLP
+797 
-810 PVRDGSLPGA
+810 
-820 EASAA
+820 
-825 KPEPSPARTQ
+825 
-835 ARNGRSAPRLEG
+835 
-847 ASGRAGIP
+847 
-855 RPRPAEAAPPNRL
+855 
-868 DEGGAGAA
+868 
-876 VAPRG
+876 
-881 GEETPKEMA
+881 
-890 RETREEMTRRA
+890 
-901 GAETVATLRGS
+901 
-912 RAEPELPEED
+912 
-922 AGREGNAAVVALLE
+922 
-936 SAREA
+936 
-941 EKARRY
+941 
-947 GRAAAALERALK
+947 AALEAVLAEGTGRIVRGTLPAALHPAGKTGTTNGGRDSWFAGFAGGYVAVVWVGFDDNRAAGLSGSGQALRVWAGLASRLPVPNTGPAVPAG
-959 VEPRNPRLWHRLAA
+959 VEWHWVGFDGESFRTDPGCPGA
-973 VRYRQGRHPEAEAL
+973 VRLPFRGS
-987 ARRSMSLAPGDAKLE
+987 ARLE
-1002 SRNWRVIAA
+1002 HR
-1011 ARHGQGDE
+1011 
-1019 EGAREALR
+1019 
-1027 RANAP
+1027 PC

>member
-7 RSAGTGRSRKAPEA
+7 RSAGTGRSRRPPEA
-21 GPAKDGPAG
+21 GPAKSGPADG
-30 GRAKPAKRGRR
+30 KAKAAKRGRR
-41 PKRRGRAR
+41 PRTRDRAR
-49 RFLLRIGWRAALVAL
+49 RFLLRIGWRAALAAL
-64 VLGAGYVAWLDVRVR
+64 VLGAGYVAWLDIRVR

-89 PARVYARPVELWPGA
+89 PARVYARPVEIWPGA

-132 HRVADR
+132 RRARDR

-162 DAGVVRR
+162 DAGVVRS
-169 IDAGGDDVPIVRL
+169 IDARGDDVPIVRL

-221 FFEHHGISPISI
+221 FFEHHGLSPISI

-264 PERTLTRKVDEA
+264 SERTLARKVDEA

-319 FGRRLDELDLA
+319 FGRRLDEIDLA

-370 VGHPEAAAAR
+370 VGHPEADAAR

-399 FIDLVRRQLSR
+399 YIDLVRRQLSR

-429 PVVQSAAERML
+429 PLVQSAAERML

-449 RGGFPAGAL
+449 RRGFPAGAL

-469 GEVLAVVGDRRAQ
+469 GEVLAAVGDRRAR

-543 LGPMPFYRALAL
+543 LGPMPLYRALAL

-567 IGVPRVAEV
+567 VGVPRVAEV
-576 LERLGVAGPIRSSPV
+576 LERLGVAGPIRPSPSLLLGSIDLSPFEV
-591 PAARVHRSQPVPSR
+591 AQAYQALANEGFRAPLRAIHEVTGPEGRPLARYGLAVEPVADPAAVYV
-605 PGLPGARE
+605 
-613 RGLPGAAP
+613 
-621 GHPRGDR
+621 
-628 PRGAAART
+628 
-636 VWTCR
+636 
-641 RAGRRSRRG
+641 
-650 LRAPGRARGGAAGG
+650 LRAALETVLAEGT
-664 HRPGGARAPSG
+664 G
-675 RSPRGGEDGDHER
+675 RS
-688 GARQLVRRLRG
+688 VR
-699 RLRRGGVGRVRRQPG
+699 
-714 GGAERLRPGPPGVGR
+714 
-729 ARFPAPRS
+729 
-737 GHRARRAGGGRVAL
+737 
-751 GRVRR
+751 
-756 GIVLHRSGLSR
+756 
-767 GGPAPVPGIRPPGV
+767 
-781 SSMLMRMLAA
+781 
-791 AGVVAL
+791 
-797 LGGCAGAPPSVLP
+797 
-810 PVRDGSLPGA
+810 GSLP
-820 EASAA
+820 AA
-825 KPEPSPARTQ
+825 LHAAGKTGTTNGGRDSWFAGFAGGYVAVVWVGFDDNRAAGLSGSGQALRVWAGLVSRLPVPNTVPAVPAGVEWRWAGFDGESFFTDPGCPGSV
-835 ARNGRSAPRLEG
+835 RLPFRGSDRLEY
-847 ASGRAGIP
+847 
-855 RPRPAEAAPPNRL
+855 RPC
-868 DEGGAGAA
+868 
-876 VAPRG
+876 
-881 GEETPKEMA
+881 
-890 RETREEMTRRA
+890 
-901 GAETVATLRGS
+901 
-912 RAEPELPEED
+912 
-922 AGREGNAAVVALLE
+922 
-936 SAREA
+936 
-941 EKARRY
+941 
-947 GRAAAALERALK
+947 
-959 VEPRNPRLWHRLAA
+959 
-973 VRYRQGRHPEAEAL
+973 
-987 ARRSMSLAPGDAKLE
+987 
-1002 SRNWRVIAA
+1002 
-1011 ARHGQGDE
+1011 
-1019 EGAREALR
+1019 
-1027 RANAP
+1027 

>member
-1 MAKSGK
+1 MSGDGKVRQTIGRDRAEPQGPGSGAGEGRAGRRKGEAREAGAPSAKS
-7 RSAGTGRSRKAPEA
+7 
-21 GPAKDGPAG
+21 
-30 GRAKPAKRGRR
+30 
-41 PKRRGRAR
+41 RGRAR
-49 RFLLRIGWRAALVAL
+49 RFLFRIGWRAALVAL
-64 VLGAGYVAWLDVRVR
+64 VFGAGYVAWLDVRVR

-132 HRVADR
+132 HRAADR

-264 PERTLTRKVDEA
+264 PERTLTRKADEA

-370 VGHPEAAAAR
+370 VGHPEAAEAR

-576 LERLGVAGPIRSSPV
+576 LERLGVAGPIRSHPSLLLGSIDLSPFEV
-591 PAARVHRSQPVPSR
+591 AQAYQALANEGFRAPLRAIHEVTGPEGRPLARYGLAVEQVADPAAVYV
-605 PGLPGARE
+605 
-613 RGLPGAAP
+613 
-621 GHPRGDR
+621 
-628 PRGAAART
+628 
-636 VWTCR
+636 
-641 RAGRRSRRG
+641 
-650 LRAPGRARGGAAGG
+650 LRAALEAVLREGTGRG
-664 HRPGGARAPSG
+664 
-675 RSPRGGEDGDHER
+675 
-688 GARQLVRRLRG
+688 VRG
-699 RLRRGGVGRVRRQPG
+699 RLPDALHPAGKTGTTNGGRDSWFAGFAGGYVVVVWVGFDDNRAAGLSGSGQALRVWAG
-714 GGAERLRPGPPGVGR
+714 LVSRLRV
-729 ARFPAPRS
+729 PAT
-737 GHRARRAGGGRVAL
+737 
-751 GRVRR
+751 
-756 GIVLHRSGLSR
+756 
-767 GGPAPVPGIRPPGV
+767 GPAVP
-781 SSMLMRMLAA
+781 
-791 AGVVAL
+791 AGVEWHWA
-797 LGGCAGAPPSVLP
+797 GFDGESFFTDPGC
-810 PVRDGSLPGA
+810 PGA
-820 EASAA
+820 VRLPFRGSH
-825 KPEPSPARTQ
+825 
-835 ARNGRSAPRLEG
+835 RLEY
-847 ASGRAGIP
+847 
-855 RPRPAEAAPPNRL
+855 RPC
-868 DEGGAGAA
+868 
-876 VAPRG
+876 
-881 GEETPKEMA
+881 
-890 RETREEMTRRA
+890 
-901 GAETVATLRGS
+901 
-912 RAEPELPEED
+912 
-922 AGREGNAAVVALLE
+922 
-936 SAREA
+936 
-941 EKARRY
+941 
-947 GRAAAALERALK
+947 
-959 VEPRNPRLWHRLAA
+959 
-973 VRYRQGRHPEAEAL
+973 
-987 ARRSMSLAPGDAKLE
+987 
-1002 SRNWRVIAA
+1002 
-1011 ARHGQGDE
+1011 
-1019 EGAREALR
+1019 
-1027 RANAP
+1027 